1 MSLRKKKP
9 GTILR
14 LMKLEFVKWKVD
26 LLCTKCPTDV
36 FFKVLTDT
44 WLLPA
49 CITLIPCRLVFHQTD
64 GKPGSKMSSLQ
75 VEHVCWTIW
84 EHKWPATK
92 LTRASAWLMPPWY
105 ALYSPPVSLDLTHP
119 PQQIWQT
126 RLHYCNVGQ
135 HSGQICKF
143 DLQRCCLKLGMT
155 TPQNDQWGCCFGII
169 KNAHCPY
176 QKVTLLLETHSQLSP
191 DDQNKKWISV
201 TAPVHCNGWTLLVC
215 L

>member
-1 MSLRKKKP
+1 MFSNETWKRVGITWWYFLMRIVLNLDQKNDHFIGEEKTWNYFEIDETSICQMQGWFPMHKMSNRCFLQS
-9 GTILR
+9 
-14 LMKLEFVKWKVD
+14 VD
-26 LLCTKCPTDV
+26 WH
-36 FFKVLTDT
+36 LTPSCLYHT
-44 WLLPA
+44 HPLP
-49 CITLIPCRLVFHQTD
+49 V
-64 GKPGSKMSSLQ
+64 GKPSSKMSSFH

-155 TPQNDQWGCCFGII
+155 TPQNDQWGCCFVIT
-169 KNAHCPY
+169 KNAHCP
-176 QKVTLLLETHSQLSP
+176 
-191 DDQNKKWISV
+191 
-201 TAPVHCNGWTLLVC
+201 
-215 L
+215 

>member
-1 MSLRKKKP
+1 MQ
-9 GTILR
+9 
-14 LMKLEFVKWKVD
+14 LEIVKYYVD
-26 LLCTKCPTDV
+26 FLCTKCPTDV

-49 CITLIPCRLVFHQTD
+49 CITLIPCSLVFHQAD
-64 GKPGSKMSSLQ
+64 GKPGSKMSSLH

-155 TPQNDQWGCCFGII
+155 TPQNDQWGCCFVIT
-169 KNAHCPY
+169 KNAHCP
-176 QKVTLLLETHSQLSP
+176 
-191 DDQNKKWISV
+191 
-201 TAPVHCNGWTLLVC
+201 
-215 L
+215 

>member
-1 MSLRKKKP
+1 
-9 GTILR
+9 
-14 LMKLEFVKWKVD
+14 
-26 LLCTKCPTDV
+26 
-36 FFKVLTDT
+36 
-44 WLLPA
+44 
-49 CITLIPCRLVFHQTD
+49 
-64 GKPGSKMSSLQ
+64 MSSLH
-75 VEHVCWTIW
+75 VVHVCWTFW

-215 L
+215 LWQDVHCSNPFSNCSLPFTMFCRSTMRTSFRCRLAKPFPSRWWLC